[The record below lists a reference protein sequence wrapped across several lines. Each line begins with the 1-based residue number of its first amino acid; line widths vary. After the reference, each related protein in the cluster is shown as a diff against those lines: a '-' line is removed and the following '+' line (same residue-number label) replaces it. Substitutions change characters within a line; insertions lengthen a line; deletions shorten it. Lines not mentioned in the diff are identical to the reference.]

1 MDIHRRKLLQLAH
14 QEALVLDIG
23 PAAIVTDTSVPMLGR
38 AWQAMVDAKAAGELP
53 ARLEQLLA
61 WSPGSA
67 CRRAWA
73 WWQWSAPK
81 GLKRPD
87 DGDGHDDVAQA
98 LVLLEA
104 GVLEDAEVDS
114 VIASAE
120 RCLDVSGRE
129 VWHGKR
135 SDVVLAEAL
144 IEATDR
150 LPLRPYTIVTAHD
163 EGGSLRFER
172 EVVA

>member
-1 MDIHRRKLLQLAH
+1 MDAHQRKLLRLAN
-14 QEALVLDIG
+14 QEALVLMIG
-23 PAAIVTDTSVPMLGR
+23 PTAIVTDTPVPLLAR

-53 ARLEQLLA
+53 ESLEGLLA
-61 WSPGSA
+61 WSPSSA
-67 CRRAWA
+67 CRRCWA

-104 GVLEDAEVDS
+104 GVLEDAEIDC

-120 RCLDVSGRE
+120 GCLDSSDRE
-129 VWHGKR
+129 VHHGKR

-150 LPLRPYTIVTAHD
+150 PPLRPYTIVTAHD

-172 EVVA
+172 EVVS

>member
-1 MDIHRRKLLQLAH
+1 MDIHRRKLLQLAN
-14 QEALVLDIG
+14 QEALVLLIG

-38 AWQAMVDAKAAGELP
+38 AWQAMVAAKADGELP
-53 ARLEQLLA
+53 ESLEQLFA

-73 WWQWSAPK
+73 WWEWSAPK
-81 GLKRPD
+81 GLQRPD
-87 DGDGHDDVAQA
+87 GQIDEA

-104 GVLEDAEVDS
+104 GVIASAEIDC

-120 RCLDVSGRE
+120 GCLDSSDRE

-135 SDVVLAEAL
+135 SDVVLAEVL
-144 IEATDR
+144 IDATGR
-150 LPLRPYTIVTAHD
+150 PPLRPYTIVTAHD